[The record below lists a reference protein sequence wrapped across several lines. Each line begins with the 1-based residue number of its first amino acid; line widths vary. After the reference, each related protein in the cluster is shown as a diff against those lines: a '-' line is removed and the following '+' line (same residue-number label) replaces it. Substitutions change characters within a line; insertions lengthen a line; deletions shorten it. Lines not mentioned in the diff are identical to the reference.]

1 MADPVLADARA
12 YLTRLPNVTILDGYD
27 PREPD
32 CLAVVFCGIRYYEVR
47 MVGDGVLAAHHL
59 RDGEWLPLTVDATP
73 NGAFAAIAAHVERM
87 GHLPAWYSAE
97 TEAAV
102 RGAAA
107 EVLAG
112 VPAALWLAA

>member
-12 YLTRLPNVTILDGYD
+12 YLATLPNVTILDGFD

-32 CLAVVFCGIRYYEVR
+32 CLAVVFASVRYYEVR
-47 MVGDGVLAAHHL
+47 KLDAGALAAHHL
-59 RDGEWLPLTVDATP
+59 RDGEWLPLATDATL
-73 NGAFAAIAAHVERM
+73 NQAFAAIAAHVERI

-102 RGAAA
+102 RAAA
-107 EVLAG
+107 AAVLAG
-112 VPAALWLAA
+112 VPPGLPLAA

>member
-1 MADPVLADARA
+1 MADPALPDARA
-12 YLTRLPNVTILDGYD
+12 YLSMLSNVTVLDGYD

-47 MVGDGVLAAHHL
+47 RLDGGHLAAHHI
-59 RDGEWLPLTVDATP
+59 RDGEWLPLVVGATL
-73 NGAFAAIAAHVERM
+73 NGAYAAIAAHVGRI

-102 RGAAA
+102 RVAAA

-112 VPAALWLAA
+112 APALAVAA